1 METFVGLDVSLGET
15 SVCILDKD
23 GTRIFEG
30 KVASE
35 PAAIARLIRKRAP
48 GVVRVGL
55 ESGPTSVWLTHA
67 LTAEG
72 LPVVCLDAR
81 HAQAVLSVQIN
92 KSDRGD
98 ARGLAEMIR
107 VGWFKAVQVK
117 SLNAHERKALL
128 IARHQLV
135 DMRVRIDNQLRGIL
149 KTFGLVIGK
158 CGRGHIGERA
168 QELSKRRPGID
179 GVVASMVAVRDSLL
193 EQIIVCDRAI
203 RRLAKK
209 DDTARRLMTVPGVG
223 PVVALAYIS
232 VIDDPKR
239 FTHARDVGAYL
250 GLTPK
255 RYQLGEVDLAGR
267 ISKCGDGFAR
277 TCLYEAAGVLLTRVE
292 RWSPLKAWGVRLM
305 KRIGAT
311 KAKVA
316 VARKL
321 AVILHCIWTDGTE
334 FWWTKEAAK
343 A

>member
-1 METFVGLDVSLGET
+1 M
-15 SVCILDKD
+15 K
-23 GTRIFEG
+23 
-30 KVASE
+30 
-35 PAAIARLIRKRAP
+35 RL
-48 GVVRVGL
+48 
-55 ESGPTSVWLTHA
+55 
-67 LTAEG
+67 
-72 LPVVCLDAR
+72 
-81 HAQAVLSVQIN
+81 N

-158 CGRGHIGERA
+158 CGRGQIGQRA
-168 QELSKRRPGID
+168 QELSKQQPGID

-255 RYQLGEVDLAGR
+255 RYQSGEVDLAGR

-334 FWWTKEAAK
+334 FWWTKEAAT

>member
-1 METFVGLDVSLGET
+1 MGTFVGLDVSLKET
-15 SVCILDKD
+15 SVCILDQA
-23 GTRIFEG
+23 GTRVFEG
-30 KVASE
+30 RVASE
-35 PAAIARLIRKRAP
+35 PAAIARVIRKRAP
-48 GVVRVGL
+48 DLVRIGL

-67 LTAEG
+67 LKAEG

-81 HAQAVLSVQIN
+81 HAQAVLSVRPN

-98 ARGLAEMIR
+98 ARGLAEMVR

-117 SLNAHERKALL
+117 SLPSYERKALL
-128 IARHQLV
+128 IVRHQLV

-158 CGRGHIGERA
+158 CSRGQIGQRA
-168 QELSKRRPGID
+168 QELSKGRPSIENI
-179 GVVASMVAVRDSLL
+179 VVSMVAVRDSLL
-193 EQIIVCDRAI
+193 EQITVCDRAI

-209 DDTARRLMTVPGVG
+209 DDTAQRLMTVPGVG

-232 VIDDPKR
+232 AIDDPQR
-239 FTHARDVGAYL
+239 FPHSRDVGAYL

-255 RYQLGEVDLAGR
+255 RYQSGEVDQAGR

-277 TCLYEAAGVLLTRVE
+277 TCLYEAAGVLLTRVD

-305 KRIGAT
+305 KRVGAT

-321 AVILHCIWTDGTE
+321 AVILHRIWTDGTD
-334 FWWTKEAAK
+334 FRWTKGTAVA
-343 A
+343 